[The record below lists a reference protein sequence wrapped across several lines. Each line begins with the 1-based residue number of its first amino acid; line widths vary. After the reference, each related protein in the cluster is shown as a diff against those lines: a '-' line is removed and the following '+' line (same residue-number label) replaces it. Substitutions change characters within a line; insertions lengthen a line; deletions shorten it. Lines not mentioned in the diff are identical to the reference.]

1 MKSTG
6 QKLKKLKTRQVYGFR
21 KDQLNGG
28 YNNGDPTTLTTLTT
42 SHVALNGALI

>member
-21 KDQLNGG
+21 KDQLYGG
-28 YNNGDPTTLTTLTT
+28 FNNGDPTTLTLTT
-42 SHVALNGALI
+42 TTHLALNVAV